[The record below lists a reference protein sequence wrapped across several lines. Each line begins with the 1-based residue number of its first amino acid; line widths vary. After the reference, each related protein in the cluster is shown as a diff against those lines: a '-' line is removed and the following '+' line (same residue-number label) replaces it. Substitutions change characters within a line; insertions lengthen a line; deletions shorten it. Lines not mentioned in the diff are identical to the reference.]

1 MSYRDQFGDT
11 GGSEKIAGVTTA
23 KVTDNEDPEGL
34 GRVKVT
40 YPFRDSSDESYWARI
55 ATEMAS
61 KDYGTF
67 FLPEVGDEVLVAFED
82 GDIRHPFVVGSL
94 YNGKRKPPQS
104 NGNGNNDV
112 REIKSRSGHVLDF
125 DDTKNSEKITIE
137 TSGGHTI
144 TLDDST
150 GSEKVTI
157 EDKSGSNSVTM
168 DSTKGEVSVSAGD
181 TLSLSAKTIELSAD
195 KEVKID
201 AKSKVQ
207 MSGKG
212 QVDVSSKG
220 QLNVESNGIMGI
232 KASGPLTVKG
242 AIIQLN

>member
-1 MSYRDQFGDT
+1 MSTPDRFGGAD
-11 GGSEKIAGVTTA
+11 EAPRIAGVATA

-40 YPFRDSSDESYWARI
+40 YPFRDTDDESYWARI

-61 KDYGTF
+61 KEYGTF

-82 GDIRHPFVVGSL
+82 GNIRYPFVVGSL

-104 NGNGNNDV
+104 NGNGSNDV

-125 DDTKNSEKITIE
+125 DDTKNAEKVEIE
-137 TSGGHTI
+137 TSAGHTI

-150 GSEKVTI
+150 GSEKITI
-157 EDKSGSNSVTM
+157 EDKTGSNTIEM
-168 DSTKGEVSVSAGD
+168 NSTAGEVSVSAGD

-195 KEVKID
+195 KEVKIN
-201 AKSKVQ
+201 AKSKVNIE
-207 MSGKG
+207 GKG
-212 QVDVSSKG
+212 QVNVSSKG

-232 KASGPLTVKG
+232 KATGPLTVEG

>member
-1 MSYRDQFGDT
+1 MSQRDKFGGAEEEPT
-11 GGSEKIAGVTTA
+11 IAGVTTA
-23 KVTDNEDPEGL
+23 RVTDNQDPEGL

-40 YPFRDSSDESYWARI
+40 YPFRDSDDQSAWARV

-67 FLPEVGDEVLVAFED
+67 FLPEVGDEVLIAFEN
-82 GDIRHPFVVGSL
+82 GDINHPCVVGSL
-94 YNGKRKPPQS
+94 YTGKRKPPES
-104 NGNGNNDV
+104 NSSGNNDV
-112 REIKSRSGHVLDF
+112 REIKSRSGHVLEF
-125 DDTKNSEKITIE
+125 DDNTTSGKVEIE
-137 TSGGHTI
+137 TSAGHTV
-144 TLDDST
+144 TLDDT
-150 GSEKVTI
+150 GGAEKITI
-157 EDKSGSNSVTM
+157 EDKSGSNSVTL
-168 DSTKGEVSVSAGD
+168 DAANGEVAVSGD
-181 TLSLSAKTIELSAD
+181 KKISLSAQTIELAAD

-201 AKSKVQ
+201 AKSKVN

-212 QVDVSSKG
+212 QVNVSSKG